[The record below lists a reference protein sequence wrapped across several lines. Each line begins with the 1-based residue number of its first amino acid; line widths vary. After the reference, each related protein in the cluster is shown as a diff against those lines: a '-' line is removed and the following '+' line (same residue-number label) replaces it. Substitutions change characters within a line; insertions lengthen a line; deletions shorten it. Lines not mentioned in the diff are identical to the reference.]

1 MYDDDYGDPYSY
13 EVPDRDARKWAM
25 FCHLGA
31 LSGLVGIPGFIV
43 QLIIWLAKRDEH
55 PFIDRQGREALNFQI
70 SMWIYIAVTSIV
82 MVVLMLILI
91 GFLLIPVVV
100 IMGLIDVALPIY
112 AGIKAND
119 GEDYRYPMT
128 IRFL

>member
-1 MYDDDYGDPYSY
+1 MYDDDYRDPYSHD
-13 EVPDRDARKWAM
+13 VPDREARKWAM
-25 FCHLGA
+25 FCHLAA

-82 MVVLMLILI
+82 MVILLFIVI